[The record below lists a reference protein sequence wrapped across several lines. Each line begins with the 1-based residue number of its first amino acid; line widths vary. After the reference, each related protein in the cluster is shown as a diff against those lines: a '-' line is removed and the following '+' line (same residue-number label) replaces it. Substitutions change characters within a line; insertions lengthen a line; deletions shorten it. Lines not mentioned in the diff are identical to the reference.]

1 MSKPHKYCI
10 TPKDLSAHLFEVTL
24 TVARPD
30 QSGQVFSI
38 AAWVPG
44 SYMIRDLAR
53 HVVSIRADA
62 DGQEIGLS
70 KIDKSSWQADACDVA
85 ITLTAEIY
93 AYDLNVRGAH
103 LDTTH
108 GFFDGACVFPA
119 VVGQENQVCELE
131 IRPHGGAACS
141 VWRIATS
148 MPVVAAWQP
157 SSSTQWMPEILPV
170 MRLMSATP

>member
-1 MSKPHKYCI
+1 MSKPHQYCI
-10 TPKDLSAHLFEVTL
+10 TPKDLSAHLYEVTL

-30 QSGQVFSI
+30 PSGQVFSI

-93 AYDLNVRGAH
+93 A
-103 LDTTH
+103 
-108 GFFDGACVFPA
+108 
-119 VVGQENQVCELE
+119 
-131 IRPHGGAACS
+131 
-141 VWRIATS
+141 
-148 MPVVAAWQP
+148 
-157 SSSTQWMPEILPV
+157 
-170 MRLMSATP
+170 